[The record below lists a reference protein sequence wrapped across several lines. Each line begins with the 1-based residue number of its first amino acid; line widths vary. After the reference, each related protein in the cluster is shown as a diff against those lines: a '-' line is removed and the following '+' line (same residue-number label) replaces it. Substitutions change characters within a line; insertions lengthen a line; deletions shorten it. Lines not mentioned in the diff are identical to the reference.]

1 MTPIVF
7 VEAFDAQD
15 EAPAAFDDA
24 DPDVVLSPPDGAAT
38 RVAAAV
44 GCRRRLGRHRL
55 RQVLG
60 HHTVVRILGG
70 IRRQESKDLRTESS
84 HATHTSRHER

>member
-7 VEAFDAQD
+7 VETFDAQD

-24 DPDVVLSPPDGAAT
+24 HPDVVLSPPDGAAT
-38 RVAAAV
+38 RVAYAV
-44 GCRRRLGRHRL
+44 DRRRRVGRHRL

-60 HHTVVRILGG
+60 HHPYGENPWWLPASRAKRLAHG
-70 IRRQESKDLRTESS
+70 I
-84 HATHTSRHER
+84 ATRHTHQPT